1 MYNRN
6 VLKKNIQKLQISSLK
21 SKNRPQFEFIQYILA
36 QIKNAEID
44 KLGELTED
52 EVRGVLEK
60 VKKQIDE
67 AIEAAKKGER
77 KDLIIKYEEQK
88 KVLLSIRE

>member
-21 SKNRPQFEFIQYILA
+21 SKNRPQFEFVQYTLA

-44 KLGELTED
+44 KLGELTDD
-52 EVRGVLEK
+52 EVKGVLEK

-88 KVLLSIRE
+88 KVLLSITE